1 MQLRPYQATAIANVR
16 EAYRQGHRAVLV
28 VMPTGTGKTVLFAEI
43 ARLAKG
49 PVLVLAHRQELVE
62 QAREK
67 IAAWCNDV
75 VAVEMAGRRDF
86 TRPELTRPDGT
97 RPKITVASIQT
108 LQNRLAAM
116 PKDAFRIVIVDEAH
130 HATADSYRAV
140 LAHFDAWLLGVTAT
154 PDRSDRVPLG
164 EVFGA
169 VGFEYDMR
177 TAIRDGF
184 LCPIRSFLVQTQAD
198 FSHVRKVA
206 GELATR
212 DVEAVLNQEL
222 HLAEVATPILRERG
236 DRPTI
241 VFAASV
247 AHAHALTRVMN
258 AQAGS
263 AVFAAALDGST
274 AFELRAPVL
283 QRFRR
288 REISVLVNCS
298 LFTEGFDVPD
308 IALVAIARPVLSRS
322 FYAQMVGRGTRPAPG
337 KRDLLVLDFVPSHCR
352 HSLAQAVDIFA
363 GGDDEV
369 KAIARRIAAAA
380 SAAGEAIA
388 LELAMELAQQE
399 HEAQQANVVYQLKK
413 RDPFAAVGI
422 DLAVYRRRRGD
433 GERANAEQLAFF
445 RRMGLPVDAVAELS
459 LQQAEALRERLLERK
474 AVGLCTP
481 KQARQLVELG
491 FDPRDLYFD
500 QAKELLREAKPRQ
513 RRTAPKAPPPTGVHT
528 EWEA

>member
-1 MQLRPYQATAIANVR
+1 VALRPYQQTAIAAVR

-43 ARLAKG
+43 AKLAKG

-75 VAVEMAGRRDF
+75 VAVEMAHRRDF
-86 TRPELTRPDGT
+86 TRPDGT

-108 LQNRLAAM
+108 LQKRLHDV
-116 PKDAFRIVIVDEAH
+116 PKDAFKIVIVDEAH

-140 LAHFDAWLLGVTAT
+140 LGHFGAWLLGVTAT

-164 EVFGA
+164 EVFSTVA
-169 VGFEYDMR
+169 FEYDMR
-177 TAIRDGF
+177 TAIQDGW
-184 LCPIRSFLVQTQAD
+184 LCPIRSFLVQTKAD

-206 GELATR
+206 GELSTR
-212 DVEAVLNQEL
+212 DVEAVLNQDL
-222 HLAEVATPILRERG
+222 HLAEIATPILRERG

-247 AHAHALTRVMN
+247 AHAHALCRVMN
-258 AQAGS
+258 EQAGS
-263 AVFAAALDGST
+263 PNFAAALDGET

-283 QRFRR
+283 QHFRR
-288 REISVLVNCS
+288 RDIQVLVNCS

-322 FYAQMVGRGTRPAPG
+322 FYAQMVGRGTRPAKG
-337 KRDLLVLDFVPSHCR
+337 KQDLLVLDFVPSNCR

-363 GGDDEV
+363 RGDEELA
-369 KAIARRIAAAA
+369 AIARRIAATA
-380 SAAGEAIA
+380 SQNGEAIA

-399 HEAQQANVVYQLKK
+399 QEAQQASVVYRLRQ

-422 DLAVYRRRRGD
+422 DLDKYRRRAGD
-433 GERANAEQLAFF
+433 GDRATAEQLEFF
-445 RRMGLPVDAVAELS
+445 RRAGLPVGDVQGLS
-459 LQQAEALRERLLERK
+459 QRQAEALREQLLERK

-481 KQARQLVELG
+481 KQAKQLLAIGV
-491 FDPRDLYFD
+491 DPRDLYYD
-500 QAKELLREAKPRQ
+500 QAQELLRSARQ
-513 RRTAPKAPPPTGVHT
+513 KKRAGTAPADAATD
-528 EWEA
+528 A

>member
-1 MQLRPYQATAIANVR
+1 MQLRPYQQTAIAAVR

-43 ARLAKG
+43 AKLAKG

-75 VAVEMAGRRDF
+75 VAVEMAHRRDF
-86 TRPELTRPDGT
+86 TRPDFTRTDGT

-108 LQNRLAAM
+108 LQKRLHDV
-116 PKDAFRIVIVDEAH
+116 PKDAFKIVIVDEAH

-140 LAHFDAWLLGVTAT
+140 LGHFGAWLLGVTAT

-164 EVFGA
+164 EVFSTVA
-169 VGFEYDMR
+169 FEYDMR
-177 TAIRDGF
+177 TAIQDGW
-184 LCPIRSFLVQTQAD
+184 LCPIRSFLVQTKAD

-212 DVEAVLNQEL
+212 DVEAVLNQDL
-222 HLAEVATPILRERG
+222 HLAEIATPILRERG
-236 DRPTI
+236 GRPTI

-247 AHAHALTRVMN
+247 AHAHALCRVMN
-258 AQAGS
+258 EQQGS
-263 AVFAAALDGST
+263 PNFAAALDGDT

-283 QRFRR
+283 QHFRR
-288 REISVLVNCS
+288 REIQVLVNCS

-322 FYAQMVGRGTRPAPG
+322 FYAQMVGRGTRPAKG
-337 KRDLLVLDFVPSHCR
+337 KQDLLVLDFVPSNCR
-352 HSLAQAVDIFA
+352 HTLAQAVDIFA
-363 GGDDEV
+363 GDDEELA
-369 KAIARRIAAAA
+369 AIARRIAATA
-380 SAAGEAIA
+380 SANGEAIA

-399 HEAQQANVVYQLKK
+399 QEAQQASVVYQLRQ

-422 DLAVYRRRRGD
+422 DLDKYRRRPAD
-433 GERANAEQLAFF
+433 GERATAEQLEFF
-445 RRMGLPVDAVAELS
+445 RRAGLPVGDVQGLS
-459 LQQAEALRERLLERK
+459 QRQAEALREQLLERK

-481 KQARQLVELG
+481 KQAKQLVAMG
-491 FDPRDLYFD
+491 IDPRDLYYD
-500 QAKELLREAKPRQ
+500 QAQELLREARQ
-513 RRTAPKAPPPTGVHT
+513 KKRAGNTPS
-528 EWEA
+528 